1 MNGILLVRIAGLSM
15 GTTVGAVAGVVS
27 FLVAPVAFRS
37 LELDLEL
44 LILLL
49 RLLRSRLSVVL
60 VVVPLDSGLL
70 IVIPR
75 LVVGRVVL
83 RAIAVFS
90 SRYVTRSSLVSVVLP
105 GCSVSVGFHVSVADW
120 PPGFIGMSIV
130 EVELESLEVFYHFVE
145 SVLANL
151 LIWGGC
157 SDDWLGSLKDDW
169 GSLINGLRLSGSF
182 LLIVRI
188 FSIVELRL
196 LVNFLAKLSDGVLVD
211 VLVVDTPFVISNCD
225 FLCIVLNVEASDPV
239 REVLRDATDPDIH
252 NHFRAD
258 ISGVVGFLNS
268 GADSSIE
275 LPG

>member
-37 LELDLEL
+37 LELDLAL

-49 RLLRSRLSVVL
+49 RLLRSRLSLVL

-75 LVVGRVVL
+75 LIVGRVVL

-90 SRYVTRSSLVSVVLP
+90 SRYVTRSSLISVVLP
-105 GCSVSVGFHVSVADW
+105 GCSVSMRFHVSVADW
-120 PPGFIGMSIV
+120 PPGFVGTLIV
-130 EVELESLEVFYHFVE
+130 EVDLKVFKASYHFIK

-151 LIWGGC
+151 LIWGSC

-169 GSLINGLRLSGSF
+169 GSLIDRLRL
-182 LLIVRI
+182 
-188 FSIVELRL
+188 
-196 LVNFLAKLSDGVLVD
+196 
-211 VLVVDTPFVISNCD
+211 P
-225 FLCIVLNVEASDPV
+225 
-239 REVLRDATDPDIH
+239 
-252 NHFRAD
+252 
-258 ISGVVGFLNS
+258 
-268 GADSSIE
+268 
-275 LPG
+275 